1 MAEEHKDRPP
11 GAGKS
16 SFDLID
22 SEKLFEELRL
32 VKGMTFL
39 DLGCGRGAYSL
50 AAADRIGSDG
60 LIHAVDLWEEGIDA
74 LRDAASK
81 DKGFNIRTHVADMG
95 KPIPIEDHSVD
106 VCFMST
112 VLHDLVTIDADQVA
126 VSEVAR
132 VLKPGGTFA
141 VVEFK
146 KMQGPP
152 GPPEH
157 IRLAPE
163 ETETIVGRYGF
174 ERTRLIEIGEYH
186 YLIVFAKGN

>member
-1 MAEEHKDRPP
+1 MTENHKDRPP

-16 SFDLID
+16 SFELID

-39 DLGCGRGAYSL
+39 DLGCGRGAYSA
-50 AAADRIGSDG
+50 AAADRIGNDG
-60 LIHAVDLWEEGIDA
+60 RVHAVDLWEEGIEA
-74 LRDAASK
+74 LRDTVFREK
-81 DKGFNIRTHVADMG
+81 RTNIRTHVADMG
-95 KPIPIEDHSVD
+95 KPIPIEDSSVD
-106 VCFMST
+106 VCFMAT

-126 VSEVAR
+126 LSEAAR

-163 ETETIVGRYGF
+163 EAEALVGRHGF
-174 ERTRLIEIGEYH
+174 ERTQLSEISEYH
-186 YLIVFAKGN
+186 YLIIFARGS